1 MDSLPELRDIHLPL
15 HDVSVWPL
23 ANGWWV
29 IIATFVA
36 LYILIKVVLWLRCKS
51 AKIYARM
58 ILNNL
63 NMQNYIAA
71 AAKMSE
77 LLRRVCVR
85 RYPEAVAFK
94 GEQWLEFIKSKTA
107 HKLDEKTANLLKD
120 APFIPENSD
129 TYGIEDVQN
138 LRSFCDRWLGEN
150 L

>member
-1 MDSLPELRDIHLPL
+1 MDNLPELRDIHLPEY
-15 HDVSVWPL
+15 DISFWPL

-29 IIATFVA
+29 LITTVIF
-36 LYILIKVVLWLRCKS
+36 LYVLVKTTMWLRRKS
-51 AKIYARM
+51 AKIYARR

-63 NMQNYIAA
+63 SMQNYIAS

-85 RYPEAVAFK
+85 RYPEAVALK
-94 GEQWLEFIKSKTA
+94 GGEWLDFLNAKTS

-120 APFIPENSD
+120 APFIQQDSKI
-129 TYGIEDVQN
+129 YAVEDVQN
-138 LRSFCDRWLGEN
+138 LRKFCDIWLGEN

>member
-51 AKIYARM
+51 AKIYARR

-85 RYPEAVAFK
+85 RYPEAVALK
-94 GEQWLEFIKSKTA
+94 GEQWLEFLKSKTS
-107 HKLDEKTANLLKD
+107 HELDARTANLLKD

>member
-51 AKIYARM
+51 AKIYARR

-94 GEQWLEFIKSKTA
+94 GEQWLEFLKSKTS
-107 HKLDEKTANLLKD
+107 HELDEKTANLLKD
-120 APFIPENSD
+120 APFIPESSN
-129 TYGIEDVQN
+129 TYSIEDVQN